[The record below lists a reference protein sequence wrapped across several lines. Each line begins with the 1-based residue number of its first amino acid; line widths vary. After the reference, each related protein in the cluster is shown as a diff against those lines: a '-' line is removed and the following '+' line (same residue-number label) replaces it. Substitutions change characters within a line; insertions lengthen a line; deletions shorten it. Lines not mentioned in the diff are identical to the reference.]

1 MTRADPGHQAAGV
14 YEEGGTRP
22 PHEGVEHMSFIQAW
36 KRAFGP
42 AAEGIGFALPTTIGS
57 VGLLFAKVDA
67 GLIIPGIF
75 AAILG
80 MALMGLAAS
89 ANGRPVFYAVRILE
103 ITALASLLDQFVL
116 KMPGWGL
123 TDTPLHRLML
133 ILSVCM
139 MAALLLPICYALR
152 LERFARMIPAPVFAG
167 FSNAVGF
174 ALVISQTKVLVETPN
189 QAAPWVLLIAVLV
202 TGVAL
207 AVQRYLKSWP
217 PGVTGLMAGTAAGLI
232 LLAGGLFSLDTVARG
247 APSFALPV
255 MLVPWAD
262 LFAENVRTWAIASDV
277 FLGAVTVM
285 VIVFLNSVVCE
296 ETISQLDDRQSR
308 GRADWLRTTF
318 THFCAT
324 ALGSLVIT
332 PAVMATRAAVQVGA
346 LSARVMLLGS
356 LIVMAVYTSG
366 LLSLVPL
373 AGIVGLLFFDAWNSF
388 DRPSLRL
395 MVRWVARRPTG
406 LADREDLA
414 TMLAVMLAA
423 IVFNMVV
430 GIVVGVVGGLVLYA
444 WRNGKR
450 LVRYVDTGLGVRS
463 NCSRSRA
470 DGELLA
476 AHADSIRYVELEGA
490 LFFGA
495 AAGLQA
501 LLREQVA
508 AGRQLVIDWSNVINA
523 DSTVARAF
531 AKVAAEASLA
541 GVRVGVSGL
550 PAAGPGVHEAVEQ
563 ALAELIQSGAVKLHA
578 DADRALEWA
587 ENEVI
592 ARHAD
597 KSGDTTSMMEAFTLL
612 HGVASD
618 ARKGL
623 VAAFEQRLYKAGDIV
638 FSAGE
643 KSDDLMIIMHGT
655 VNILLHTP
663 DGRDIRLA
671 RIRRGALLGELSFLD
686 QSPRSATAVAADDL
700 VIGVM
705 PRERFAGLSL
715 QWPEAT
721 QAMLANMAIDMAL
734 RLRRSNTAALG
745 RVR

>member
-1 MTRADPGHQAAGV
+1 
-14 YEEGGTRP
+14 
-22 PHEGVEHMSFIQAW
+22 MSFMQAW

-57 VGLLFAKVDA
+57 VGLLFAKVDP

-80 MALMGLAAS
+80 MALMGFAAA

-116 KMPGWGL
+116 RMPGWGL

-133 ILSVCM
+133 ILSVCIT
-139 MAALLLPICYALR
+139 AALLLPFCYALR

-174 ALVISQTKVLVETPN
+174 ALVVSQTKVLLETPDTD
-189 QAAPWVLLIAVLV
+189 APWVLLVAVLV

-217 PGVTGLMAGTAAGLI
+217 PGVTGLMAGTAVGLV
-232 LLAGGLFSLDTVARG
+232 LLAGGFHALGTVAVG

-255 MLVPWAD
+255 MLAPWGD
-262 LFAENVRTWAIASDV
+262 LLGENVRTWAIASDV

-296 ETISQLDDRQSR
+296 ETISQIDDRQSR
-308 GRADWLRTTF
+308 GRVDWLRTTF
-318 THFCAT
+318 THIGAT

-332 PAVMATRAAVQVGA
+332 PAVMATRAAVQVGP
-346 LSARVMLLGS
+346 LGARVMLLGS
-356 LIVMAVYTSG
+356 LIVLAVYSSG

-388 DRPSLRL
+388 DRPSLKL
-395 MVRWVARRPTG
+395 MVRWAMRRQPG

-450 LVRYVDTGLGVRS
+450 LVRYADTGLGVRS

-476 AHADSIRYVELEGA
+476 RHAGSIHYVELEGA

-495 AAGLQA
+495 AASLQA
-501 LLREQVA
+501 LLREHFGQ
-508 AGRQLVIDWSNVINA
+508 GRILVVDWSNVINA

-531 AKVAAEASLA
+531 AKVTAEAGA
-541 GVRVGVSGL
+541 GGVRVAVCGL
-550 PAAGPGVHEAVEQ
+550 PASGPGVRDAVEQ
-563 ALAELIQSGAVKLHA
+563 ALAGQDAVQMQT
-578 DADRALEWA
+578 DSDRALEWA

-592 ARHAD
+592 ALHSD
-597 KSGDTTSMMEAFTLL
+597 KGDGELTTLMEAFTLL
-612 HGVASD
+612 HGIGSK
-618 ARKGL
+618 ARLGL
-623 VAAFEQRLYKAGDIV
+623 EAAFDTRLYKAGEVI

-643 KSDDLMIIMHGT
+643 SSDDLMVIMHGT

-663 DGRDIRLA
+663 DGRDMRLA
-671 RIRRGALLGELSFLD
+671 RLRRGALLGELSFLD
-686 QSPRSATAVAADDL
+686 QSPRSASAIAADDL
-700 VIGVM
+700 VLGVM
-705 PRERFAGLSL
+705 PRERFAGLST

-721 QAMLANMAIDMAL
+721 QKMLTNMAVDMAL
-734 RLRRSNTAALG
+734 RLRRSNTVALG
-745 RVR
+745 RAR